1 MSTAP
6 RGHVE
11 HDSLCQTPLNE
22 HTGTEP
28 CLVYVT
34 DDDAEVSV
42 PIAHY
47 AQGPQGNQIAD
58 YYADYVASYGT
69 ADRQRQLGSP
79 DIEDRRDARDPSEVG
94 AAVLAVSN
102 GSAAHG

>member
-1 MSTAP
+1 MERSSRQKVCRSLAGKAQQKESSVSVD

-11 HDSLCQTPLNE
+11 HDPFCQTPLNE

-34 DDDAEVSV
+34 DDDAEISV

-47 AQGPQGNQIAD
+47 TQGSQGNQIAD
-58 YYADYVASYGT
+58 YYADYVAIYGT
-69 ADRQRQLGSP
+69 ADKQRQLGS
-79 DIEDRRDARDPSEVG
+79 
-94 AAVLAVSN
+94 L
-102 GSAAHG
+102 